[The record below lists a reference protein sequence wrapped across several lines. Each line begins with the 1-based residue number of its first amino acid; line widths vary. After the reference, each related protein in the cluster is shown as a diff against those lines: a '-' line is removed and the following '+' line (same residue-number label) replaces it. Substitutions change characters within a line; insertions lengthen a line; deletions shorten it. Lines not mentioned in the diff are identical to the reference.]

1 MDTQRIPPFVAIVTS
16 AERSCAAGTFRRVE
30 EGRPPDV
37 RDSLSELER
46 RLLELEREL
55 RADALSDAG
64 AARQGPSAARRAPHG
79 EPPVQAEREPL
90 APRTATGTVEAPAP
104 VASGP
109 GDAAA
114 SPTWPPGPAAPAAPD
129 VGPLVEETQ
138 RRVDSLRNSLDGLTG
153 ASDRLR
159 EVAQT
164 VVEDHGRA
172 LVRLERATAQQR
184 AQLPPTFDESAPQA
198 PLTDVPVAEA
208 PAVDESRVEEPPS
221 EEPTTPDDVRD
232 APPPRRRRGWLWLL
246 LGPLLI
252 AAGVITALVL
262 YGDDEQPATPT
273 TTTLPG
279 ASARIAL
286 ALDLGPDAQAF
297 DTVPGT
303 RDASDIGALAD
314 LCDGVVG
321 AAVVVRAAADNAPPP
336 CEGLVTV
343 TDGSASALALAERAG
358 RGRRSC
364 VDAADVPTIAA
375 SRPDRTLTAA
385 RSRAVRRAETTARQ
399 RTRGAGLTA
408 AERVGTIHTAAYE
421 AGRRFDAQRRL
432 RLLAVRARPGSA
444 CVVPGRDDVASGRY
458 PLADRI
464 ELIATEATRALP
476 AVERAAVVI
485 DNMTSGPA
493 PINATV
499 VRRAR

>member
-1 MDTQRIPPFVAIVTS
+1 M
-16 AERSCAAGTFRRVE
+16 E

-37 RDSLSELER
+37 RDSLSELEQ

-64 AARQGPSAARRAPHG
+64 AARKGSSAAHREPLG

-90 APRTATGTVEAPAP
+90 TPGAATGTVETPAP
-104 VASGP
+104 VTSGR
-109 GDAAA
+109 GDVETP
-114 SPTWPPGPAAPAAPD
+114 SPPPGPAAPAAPD

-172 LVRLERATAQQR
+172 LVRLERATTQQR
-184 AQLPPTFDESAPQA
+184 AQLPPAFDESAPQA
-198 PLTDVPVAEA
+198 PLTEVPVAEA
-208 PAVDESRVEEPPS
+208 PAADESRVEESPVEETPP
-221 EEPTTPDDVRD
+221 EEPTTPDDVRGTR
-232 APPPRRRRGWLWLL
+232 PPRRRRGWLWLL

-262 YGDDEQPATPT
+262 YGDDEQPVTPT

-321 AAVVVRAAADNAPPP
+321 AAVVVRVAADNAPPP

-358 RGRRSC
+358 RGRRAC

-385 RSRAVRRAETTARQ
+385 RSRAVRRAETSARQ
-399 RTRGAGLTA
+399 RTRGSGLTA
-408 AERVGTIHTAAYE
+408 AERVERSTPPLTRPAGASTRSGACGCWPFAPGPAA
-421 AGRRFDAQRRL
+421 
-432 RLLAVRARPGSA
+432 RAS
-444 CVVPGRDDVASGRY
+444 C
-458 PLADRI
+458 
-464 ELIATEATRALP
+464 P
-476 AVERAAVVI
+476 AA
-485 DNMTSGPA
+485 MTSPPA
-493 PINATV
+493 AIRWPTGSS
-499 VRRAR
+499 